1 MSLQQS
7 PYSLKIDEKIFRK
20 TKRLAEKDRRTIN
33 MEIEFILDGYISDY
47 EKNNGYLLDEDREQ
61 DNSLPF

>member
-1 MSLQQS
+1 MALQQS
-7 PYSLKIDEKIFRK
+7 LYSLKIDEKIFRK

>member
-1 MSLQQS
+1 MALQQS